1 MSSKVMRQI
10 LQTIED
16 GVNSRPSAVEFE
28 MAYQTRIAIDRIRF
42 AIRHTEQFVPC
53 TDQTREAGLQLL
65 DALERLE
72 AVDRRFQ
79 DRSRTGAGWGQIERP
94 RTHSVVSGITRR
106 SSHEPAKS
114 V

>member
-65 DALERLE
+65 DSLQRLE
-72 AVDRRFQ
+72 MVERRFQ
-79 DRSRTGAGWGQIERP
+79 ERSRTAVG
-94 RTHSVVSGITRR
+94 S
-106 SSHEPAKS
+106 
-114 V
+114 